1 MNSWETFEGKKEECH
16 KQLDAADAEFDAIK
30 KIFDLKGG
38 PSDYNMR
45 MKTAAMFRST
55 IEEIFSTASGAND
68 ILQLM
73 LPEDI
78 KPTIKEM
85 ITELQTRMAILNK
98 TDEKLA
104 FIDDF
109 NKRLNVFDQG
119 LIDMDNWLQVIILN
133 PLNTCLSLVNTLN
146 TCLSLVNTL
155 NTRLS
160 LVRMVA
166 RGLT

>member
-1 MNSWETFEGKKEECH
+1 MDNMNSWETFEGKKEECH

-55 IEEIFSTASGAND
+55 IEEIFNTASGAND

-73 LPEDI
+73 LPDDI

-104 FIDDF
+104 VIDDF

-119 LIDMDNWLQVIILN
+119 LIDMDNWLQVIMIRTSHWSILLI
-133 PLNTCLSLVNTLN
+133 PASHW
-146 TCLSLVNTL
+146 SGW
-155 NTRLS
+155 S
-160 LVRMVA
+160 QEA
-166 RGLT
+166 